1 MRFGVDVMRHFGS
14 QRIGIFIGFG
24 VLVAISSVI
33 YAQTSGGGTSYQSVK
48 IAKSVELGSLW
59 QGSVNI
65 SVSGMQET
73 DVINIVPSEN
83 QQFSAKVLTSED
95 RTIQL
100 DNKNINVPGEGAALS
115 DTSLV
120 VSTTNISFARPV
132 MNGKVLLFLELP
144 QGTNFSISYNGS
156 TIGTNGQLYSSL
168 AVRAGALSKGAET
181 MAMAYTHTIFPQLLD
196 RDPNEDVLIG
206 QQRYLVAYSKLQLKK
221 SSQLP
226 NVPFIKLSMDVDE
239 QGIVENVSVV
249 SPINSTEIHQIVSAW
264 EFVPYVVNG
273 TPVKF
278 STVFV
283 RD

>member
-1 MRFGVDVMRHFGS
+1 MRHFGS
-14 QRIGIFIGFG
+14 QRIGIFLGFG

-65 SVSGMQET
+65 SVSGMQDT
-73 DVINIVPSEN
+73 DVINIVPSGN

-120 VSTTNISFARPV
+120 VSTTNISFARPL
-132 MNGKVLLFLELP
+132 MSGKVLLYLELP

-156 TIGTNGQLYSSL
+156 NIGTNGQLYSSL

-181 MAMAYTHTIFPQLLD
+181 MAMAYTQTIFPQLLD

-206 QQRYLVAYSKLQLKK
+206 QQKYLVAYSKLQLKK

-226 NVPFIKLSMDVDE
+226 NVPFIKLSMDVNE
-239 QGIVENVSVV
+239 NGIVENVSVV
-249 SPINSTEIHQIVSAW
+249 SPINSTEIHQIVSEW